1 MQQNKGYEVLQ
12 GSTTVQG
19 RLIGGCIEVLEFAKG
34 TELWPE
40 KNIGKIVSFSLKPL
54 KTTQNQ
60 VI

>member
-1 MQQNKGYEVLQ
+1 MQQNNGYELLQ

-40 KNIGKIVSFSLKPL
+40 KNIGRIAFSSLKLL
-54 KTTQNQ
+54 KIIQNQ